1 MIIGSNVR
9 ELKGVGVQVVGFHKV
24 FIVYKVT
31 PNAVLSYWALKGLV
45 TDSNIF
51 CEPFTIKDHCEK
63 CNDSVKPASKV
74 RIICLNCVLLT
85 CLIVRNTRCCSCMSS
100 VMNKAFEARLK
111 GAKASAEK
119 AFQGSE
125 AEAKELL
132 GGQKESGV
140 FSM

>member
-1 MIIGSNVR
+1 
-9 ELKGVGVQVVGFHKV
+9 
-24 FIVYKVT
+24 
-31 PNAVLSYWALKGLV
+31 
-45 TDSNIF
+45 
-51 CEPFTIKDHCEK
+51 
-63 CNDSVKPASKV
+63 
-74 RIICLNCVLLT
+74 
-85 CLIVRNTRCCSCMSS
+85 MSL
-100 VMNKAFEARLK
+100 VMNKSFEARLK